1 MEYYA
6 TVTKIAQDVLFQNT
20 LQTEISKAQI
30 NVQVFDMESI
40 HVYKHMKYT
49 WKVRVVAYK
58 NGTKDVSS
66 KIKMCFYFTL

>member
-6 TVTKIAQDVLFQNT
+6 TVTKIAQHVLFQNT

-49 WKVRVVAYK
+49 
-58 NGTKDVSS
+58 
-66 KIKMCFYFTL
+66 